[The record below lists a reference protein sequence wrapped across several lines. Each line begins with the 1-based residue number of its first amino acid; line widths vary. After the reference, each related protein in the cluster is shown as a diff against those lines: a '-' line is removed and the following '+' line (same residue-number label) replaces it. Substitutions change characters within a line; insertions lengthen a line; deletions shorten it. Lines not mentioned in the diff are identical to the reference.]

1 MTQSSHPE
9 VESIAD
15 RATNLLLELSGGAC
29 SITEEMIEQES
40 DPNMGAILLGLLMLW
55 EDLTYQSDKRSA
67 AEAEL
72 RAREARLQAL
82 FDLARVSIWDCDL
95 SVVMMR
101 LREYGSKL
109 DATLARNPSLIREL
123 ASEMTLR
130 EVNRHT
136 FDTFGAKDL
145 ADFQQHLPSI
155 FTDSSLPML
164 WQLWGALARGETQVE
179 LEGMLQ
185 TQDGRPLHVVFG
197 VSLGEEQ
204 GAGAAI
210 VTVSDVTPIHEARRA
225 AEALARVRADELD
238 HVNSEVERLFYA
250 VSHDLRAPLRGVEN
264 LAEWAL
270 EDMAEGSL
278 DDVKSHIQQITGRV
292 SRLDRMLNDLLSYA
306 KVGRTQE
313 AQEMVAVGALMDDI
327 RSNLVSVPAGFE
339 LRWGALPTLVT
350 QRTLL
355 AHVFMNLISNSIKHH
370 DRKRGVVEISFSEQG
385 DRYEFRVRD
394 DGPGIPEKYREKVF
408 ALFSTLRRRDEVEG
422 SGMGLAFVKKV
433 VRKQGG
439 DVRIKSTGGRGTIFA
454 FTWPKA
460 LSG

>member
-1 MTQSSHPE
+1 MTQASPA
-9 VESIAD
+9 VEPFAE
-15 RATNLLLELSGGAC
+15 RVTNLLLELSGGHC
-29 SITEEMIEQES
+29 SITEEMVEAES
-40 DPNMGAILLGLLMLW
+40 DPTMGAILLGLLMLW
-55 EDLTYQSDKRSA
+55 EDLKYQEERRSG
-67 AEAEL
+67 AEVEL
-72 RAREARLQAL
+72 KARGARLQAL

-95 SVVMMR
+95 SEVMKC
-101 LREYGSKL
+101 LRAYGSKL
-109 DATLARNPSLIREL
+109 DATLARQPSLIREL
-123 ASEMTLR
+123 AGGMNLR
-130 EVNRHT
+130 EVNSHT
-136 FDTFGAKDL
+136 LSTFGAKDL
-145 ADFQQHLPSI
+145 DHFQQQLGTI
-155 FTDSSLPML
+155 FTDASLPML

-185 TQDGRPLHVVFG
+185 SLDGRPIHVVFG
-197 VSLGEEQ
+197 VSLQQDQGE
-204 GAGAAI
+204 GAI
-210 VTVSDVTPIHEARRA
+210 ITVSDVTPMHEARRA

-278 DDVKSHIQQITGRV
+278 DDVKKHIQQISGRV

-306 KVGRTQE
+306 KVGRAQE
-313 AQEMVAVGALMDDI
+313 SQEMVVVGSLMEDLK
-327 RSNLVSVPAGFE
+327 SNLVSLPAGFE
-339 LRWGALPTLVT
+339 LRWTSLPTFIT

-355 AHVFMNLISNSIKHH
+355 AHVFMNLISNAIKHH
-370 DRKRGVVEISFSEQG
+370 DRKQGVVEVSFSEQG
-385 DRYEFRVRD
+385 DSYEFQVRD

-439 DVRIKSTGGRGTIFA
+439 DVRIKATSGRGATFA

-460 LSG
+460 LRG